1 MVANLV
7 EEMFEEV
14 TLVEKIHLVD
24 LVDRVALVDR
34 EALVDKH
41 LGAPWS
47 EGAGQTLGTL
57 GGRGDLSSRI
67 QEGQELGEPQLSGL
81 FQEIIHS

>member
-1 MVANLV
+1 MAANLV
-7 EEMFEEV
+7 EEVFEEV

-24 LVDRVALVDR
+24 RVALVDM
-34 EALVDKH
+34 H

-47 EGAGQTLGTL
+47 EGAGQTLETL

-67 QEGQELGEPQLSGL
+67 QEVQELGEPQLSGL

>member
-14 TLVEKIHLVD
+14 TLVEKIH

-67 QEGQELGEPQLSGL
+67 QEGQELGEPQLSSL

>member
-1 MVANLV
+1 MAANLG

-14 TLVEKIHLVD
+14 TLVEKIHL
-24 LVDRVALVDR
+24 VALVDR

-47 EGAGQTLGTL
+47 EGAGQTLETL

>member
-1 MVANLV
+1 MAANLV

-14 TLVEKIHLVD
+14 TLVEKIHLVA
-24 LVDRVALVDR
+24 LVDRVALVDM
-34 EALVDKH
+34 H

-47 EGAGQTLGTL
+47 EGAGQTLETL

-67 QEGQELGEPQLSGL
+67 QEGQELGEHQLFGL
-81 FQEIIHS
+81 FRGIIHS

>member
-1 MVANLV
+1 MAANLV

-24 LVDRVALVDR
+24 RVALVDM
-34 EALVDKH
+34 H

-47 EGAGQTLGTL
+47 EGAGQTLETL

-67 QEGQELGEPQLSGL
+67 QEVQELGEPQLSGH

>member
-14 TLVEKIHLVD
+14 TLVEKIHLVA
-24 LVDRVALVDR
+24 LLDRVALVDM
-34 EALVDKH
+34 H

-67 QEGQELGEPQLSGL
+67 QEGQELGEPQLSSL

>member
-24 LVDRVALVDR
+24 RV
-34 EALVDKH
+34 ALVDKH
-41 LGAPWS
+41 LGAPCS
-47 EGAGQTLGTL
+47 EGAGQTLETL
-57 GGRGDLSSRI
+57 GGQGDLSSWI

>member
-14 TLVEKIHLVD
+14 TLVEKMHLVA
-24 LVDRVALVDR
+24 LLDRVALVDMV
-34 EALVDKH
+34 AKVDMH

-47 EGAGQTLGTL
+47 EGAGQTLETL

-67 QEGQELGEPQLSGL
+67 QEGQERGEPQLSGL
-81 FQEIIHS
+81 FQGIIHS

>member
-14 TLVEKIHLVD
+14 TLVEKIHLVA
-24 LVDRVALVDR
+24 LLDRVALVDM
-34 EALVDKH
+34 H

-47 EGAGQTLGTL
+47 EEAGQTLETL

>member
-24 LVDRVALVDR
+24 RVALVDM
-34 EALVDKH
+34 H

-47 EGAGQTLGTL
+47 EGAGQTLETL
-57 GGRGDLSSRI
+57 GGQGDLSSQI